1 LLKFEHLTS
10 FSRKKLRWHLY
21 LGRHTIGRI
30 ILAFVGNREFVMVR
44 LAFVFMLLATSSAV
58 AQSPYAGMQSR
69 PVKALSDQQVADL
82 KAGRGMGMALPAE
95 LNGYPGPLH
104 VLDLAEKLE
113 LTPDQ
118 KERIQALFSSMQR
131 EAIPLGIKLIEQ
143 EAALDELFAIRTVTP
158 KSLKAM
164 TAAIAQTQG
173 ALRETHLKYHLT
185 TVAVLTDEQRLRYG
199 EFRGYGGVSQHHHW
213 RH

>member
-1 LLKFEHLTS
+1 
-10 FSRKKLRWHLY
+10 
-21 LGRHTIGRI
+21 
-30 ILAFVGNREFVMVR
+30 
-44 LAFVFMLLATSSAV
+44 
-58 AQSPYAGMQSR
+58 
-69 PVKALSDQQVADL
+69 LSDQQVADL